1 MTIENATPTEPA
13 ASASADGAA
22 LRALR
27 ILEAVAT
34 GVGPHRLGH
43 IAAETGVSKPSVHR
57 ILAQLG
63 EAGFVSADGFGRYA
77 PGPRSYALAARLSGA
92 HGVGAE
98 SILRQFQSD
107 VDNTVHVGLRSGNQ
121 AVYVNKIEG
130 NQPYRMAS
138 HVGMQL
144 PLHSTAIGKAILA
157 YLPASERAQLLA
169 EVGMPARTPATLTD
183 LDKLEANLAE
193 VRDRGYAVDDE
204 ENEPTIRCVAAALL
218 DRQGRPIG
226 GLSISTVTFLVTS
239 QDLLALTPRLA
250 ETAALLAPWYVAA
263 TPAHDRARR

>member
-1 MTIENATPTEPA
+1 MRGGVNVTVPATDPTEQPV
-13 ASASADGAA
+13 DGAA

-63 EAGFVSADGFGRYA
+63 EAGFVSADGSGRYA
-77 PGPRSYALAARLSGA
+77 PGPRSYALSARLAGA
-92 HGVGAE
+92 HGAGAE
-98 SILRQFQSD
+98 SILRQFQST
-107 VDNTVHVGLRSGNQ
+107 VDHTVHVALRSGHQ

-157 YLPASERAQLLA
+157 HLPSAERRHLLA
-169 EVGMPARTPATLTD
+169 EVGMPARTAATITD
-183 LDKLEANLAE
+183 LDKLEEHLAE
-193 VRDRGYAVDDE
+193 IRDRGYALDDE
-204 ENEPTIRCVAAALL
+204 ENEPTIRCVAAPLL
-218 DRQGRPIG
+218 DRRGRPIG
-226 GLSISTVTFLVTS
+226 GLSVSTVTFLVAID
-239 QDLLALTPRLA
+239 QLLGYAPRLT
-250 ETAALLAPWYVAA
+250 ETAALLAPWYVANA
-263 TPAHDRARR
+263 APQN

>member
-1 MTIENATPTEPA
+1 VNGPNPAQPEPT
-13 ASASADGAA
+13 SAPADGAA

-43 IAAETGVSKPSVHR
+43 IAHETGVSKPSVHR

-63 EAGFVSADGFGRYA
+63 EAGFVSADGSGRYA

-92 HGVGAE
+92 HGAGAE

-107 VDNTVHVGLRSGNQ
+107 VDTTVHIALRSGTQ

-157 YLPASERAQLLA
+157 HLPAGERTQLLA
-169 EVGMPARTPATLTD
+169 EVGMPARTPATITD
-183 LDKLEANLAE
+183 LDKLEADLAL
-193 VRDRGYAVDDE
+193 VRERGYALDDE
-204 ENEPTIRCVAAALL
+204 ENEPTIRCLAAPLL
-218 DRQGRPIG
+218 DRRGRPIG
-226 GLSISTVTFLVTS
+226 GLSVSTVTFLVTP
-239 QDLLALTPRLA
+239 DELLSHTPRLI
-250 ETAALLAPWYVAA
+250 ETAALLAPWYVAS
-263 TPAHDRARR
+263 TPA